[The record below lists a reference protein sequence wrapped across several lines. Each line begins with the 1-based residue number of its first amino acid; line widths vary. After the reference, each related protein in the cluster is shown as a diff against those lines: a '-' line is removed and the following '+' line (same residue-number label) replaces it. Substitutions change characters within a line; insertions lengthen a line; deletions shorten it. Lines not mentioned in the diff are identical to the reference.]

1 MAKSEIITG
10 LDLGTTK
17 VACIIAEEKDGGDIS
32 IVGVGTAPSEGLRR
46 GVVVNLDKTVYSI
59 KKAVAEAELMAGVR
73 VEEVVAGIAGD
84 HIRSINSRGVIAVSR
99 PGIEISGKDVS
110 RVLEQA
116 RAIAIPMDRE
126 IIHILPQ
133 EFIVDDQTGIKDPVG
148 MSGVRLEA
156 VVHIVTAAVT
166 SAQNIFRAIERAGI
180 QVRDLVLQPF
190 ASSLSVLD
198 SEERE
203 LGCLLI
209 DIGGG
214 TTDLALFFD
223 GTLRYSSVLGLG
235 GVNVTNDIAIGLR
248 TPRAQAETIK
258 TRNGCSL
265 ATLVK
270 EDEKIRV
277 PGVGGR
283 DEREVSNQVL
293 SAIVEPR
300 LEEIFSLAVREL
312 NKSDYSDLIGAG
324 IVITGGSS
332 RMRGIQQ
339 LAEQVFDLPVKVG
352 VPGGI
357 SGLTEIVSDPL
368 YATGVGLVLYGLDN
382 RNGKGLRNL
391 NGANLFDRIFER
403 MKSWFAESLN
413 SWILNSPFNLLTI

>member
-403 MKSWFAESLN
+403 MKSWFAES
-413 SWILNSPFNLLTI
+413 F

>member
-17 VACIIAEEKDGGDIS
+17 VACIIAEEKEEGDIS

-180 QVRDLVLQPF
+180 RVRDLVLQPF

-312 NKSDYSDLIGAG
+312 KKSDYSDLIGAG
-324 IVITGGSS
+324 IVLTGGSS

-352 VPGGI
+352 VPRGI
-357 SGLTEIVSDPL
+357 SGLNEIVSDPL
-368 YATGVGLVLYGLDN
+368 YATGVGLVHYGLDN
-382 RNGKGLRNL
+382 RNGAGLRNL
-391 NGANLFDRIFER
+391 NGAHLFDRIFER
-403 MKSWFAESLN
+403 MKSWFAES
-413 SWILNSPFNLLTI
+413 F